1 MGFFVGFLMGFMAA
15 FGLAGFGLWWL
26 VLRANKEAV
35 AKFLQGCALV
45 LAYKKPA
52 PTEAVAKEE
61 EGKKKLAPT
70 VADAKEEGKKKP
82 VPAEVR

>member
-1 MGFFVGFLMGFMAA
+1 MAFILGFLIGLMAA
-15 FGLAGFGLWWL
+15 VGLAGFALWWI
-26 VLRANKEAV
+26 VLRANKEAA

-52 PTEAVAKEE
+52 PT
-61 EGKKKLAPT
+61 

-82 VPAEVR
+82 VPADVRSC

>member
-1 MGFFVGFLMGFMAA
+1 MGFILGLLMGFLAA

-26 VLRANKEAV
+26 LLRANKEAV

-52 PTEAVAKEE
+52 PTVTDAKE
-61 EGKKKLAPT
+61 EGKKKPAPT
-70 VADAKEEGKKKP
+70 VADAKEEGKKIP
-82 VPAEVR
+82 VPADVR